1 MKVEIEISE
10 KALNLVVA
18 QCMAMADSK
27 EDEQCVKKAEE
38 RCKEA
43 TVKINTESL
52 GKEVFELQVG
62 LSMVAIAQVAE
73 EIEKEEREQSKSE
86 KQ

>member
-27 EDEQCVKKAEE
+27 EDEQGVKKAEE

-43 TVKINTESL
+43 TVKINP
-52 GKEVFELQVG
+52 
-62 LSMVAIAQVAE
+62 
-73 EIEKEEREQSKSE
+73 
-86 KQ
+86 

>member
-10 KALNLVVA
+10 KAFNLVIA
-18 QCMAMADSK
+18 QCMAMFDSK
-27 EDEQCVKKAEE
+27 EYEQGIKKTEE

-43 TVKINTESL
+43 TVKINPDNL
-52 GKEVFELQVG
+52 GKEVLEIQVA
-62 LSMVAIAQVAE
+62 LALVAIAQVAE
-73 EIEKEEREQSKSE
+73 DIKKEEREQSKSE

>member
-27 EDEQCVKKAEE
+27 EDEQGVKKAEE

-52 GKEVFELQVG
+52 GKDVFELQLG
-62 LSMVAIAQVAE
+62 LAMVAIAQVAE
-73 EIEKEEREQSKSE
+73 DIEKEEREKE
-86 KQ
+86 KQE

>member
-27 EDEQCVKKAEE
+27 EEEQGVKKAEE

-43 TVKINTESL
+43 TVKINPESL

-62 LSMVAIAQVAE
+62 LAMVAIAQVADD
-73 EIEKEEREQSKSE
+73 IEKEEREKE
-86 KQ
+86 KQE

>member
-10 KALNLVVA
+10 KAINLVVA
-18 QCMAMADSK
+18 QCMAMVDSK
-27 EDEQCVKKAEE
+27 EDEQGIKKAEE

-43 TVKINTESL
+43 TVKINPESL
-52 GKEVFELQVG
+52 GNEVFELQVG
-62 LSMVAIAQVAE
+62 LAMVAIAQVAE
-73 EIEKEEREQSKSE
+73 DIEKEEREQSKSE